1 MGHNE
6 FFKEIN
12 HPLNNIMLVCPV
24 RGVSTSFQLVD
35 EQGHGA
41 PYAGAFYEVVD
52 MDGTT
57 YKGAL
62 DTDGKGEVLNHC
74 RGPVSLRFASEYTG
88 ADVSYERLQTRD
100 HYPLKITDIQVRA
113 EQTHFQNRDG
123 RRTQSN
129 PAAVSAD
136 EFYQV
141 EVSELVCHICHLP
154 PRSLSD
160 FPSDL
165 GIRRIMGKHCEWGV
179 GLMFGKHTV
188 LEVRPLRALR
198 PVLSMDPEFCALNLY
213 QLALMATLSYTP
225 FGQEPPG
232 HPVKAQ
238 SVNFPHVP
246 TVGNWFGDAL
256 AKGKEI
262 WRVDTKQ
269 QTEYF
274 PLYEDVPYSQRWEI
288 VPFDPEL
295 YEQNNPALGDDQENP
310 SSLHFLDDRGLPD
323 TTDTQAFITHN
334 ADVMII
340 AIRGTSEKIPDL
352 MRDVDAL
359 QVPFE
364 EGHGKVHRGFYLA
377 AKRAVRLVTNYMDK
391 FYQSQKLIIC
401 GHSLGGAIALP
412 LAQMLRAI
420 DRSYPLQL
428 YTYGAPRAGDS
439 TFLASA
445 ANLRHHRIVNNDD
458 MVPNLPLPWM
468 NTRYEVIATGAVLA
482 SINFPLGAMVMRT
495 GLVNQDGEPYGHHG
509 ELQHFMPIQLSNQ
522 ESSAILWRP
531 GCTTI
536 TAQPACNYYLEKV
549 DGLPQHRSV
558 SLADHFMVSSYI
570 PACWAMLRRHQQAL
584 ANRTP
589 AVTVR
594 ELEAVDTAL
603 ASISQQLRER
613 RSRLS
618 RGDYY
623 PRSREPSLTAI
634 EKELERLQATRE
646 RLASLRRA
654 PVSEADVYGSLA
666 GQPQLAEALER
677 WQAHAAST
685 QAAPLAM
692 APKEQDIN
700 VVTFDELFASLDDP
714 LDLI

>member
-1 MGHNE
+1 
-6 FFKEIN
+6 
-12 HPLNNIMLVCPV
+12 
-24 RGVSTSFQLVD
+24 
-35 EQGHGA
+35 
-41 PYAGAFYEVVD
+41 
-52 MDGTT
+52 
-57 YKGAL
+57 
-62 DTDGKGEVLNHC
+62 
-74 RGPVSLRFASEYTG
+74 
-88 ADVSYERLQTRD
+88 
-100 HYPLKITDIQVRA
+100 
-113 EQTHFQNRDG
+113 
-123 RRTQSN
+123 
-129 PAAVSAD
+129 
-136 EFYQV
+136 
-141 EVSELVCHICHLP
+141 
-154 PRSLSD
+154 
-160 FPSDL
+160 
-165 GIRRIMGKHCEWGV
+165 MGKHCEWGV
-179 GLMFGKHTV
+179 ALMPEKHTV

-198 PVLSMDPEFCALNLY
+198 PALSMAPAFCALNLY
-213 QLALMATLSYTP
+213 QLALMATLSYSP

-232 HPVKAQ
+232 HPVQAL
-238 SVNFPHVP
+238 SVSFPRAP
-246 TVGNWFGDAL
+246 TVGNWFGEAL
-256 AKGKEI
+256 ACGREL
-262 WRVDTKQ
+262 WCVDASQ
-269 QTEYF
+269 QSEYF

-288 VPFDPEL
+288 APFDPEL
-295 YEQNNPALGDDQENP
+295 YEENSPSLGDEQENP
-310 SSLHFLDDRGLPD
+310 ASLHFLDDRGTPD
-323 TTDTQAFITHN
+323 STDTQAFATHN
-334 ADVMII
+334 AEVMFI

-352 MRDVDAL
+352 LRDIDAL
-359 QVPFE
+359 QVPFV
-364 EGHGKVHRGFYLA
+364 EGEGKVHRGFYLA
-377 AKRAVRLVTNYMDK
+377 AQRAYDFVKAYMFK
-391 FYQSQKLIIC
+391 FYQSQQLIIC
-401 GHSLGGAIALP
+401 GHSLGGAVALL
-412 LAQMLRAI
+412 LAQMLRTGGY
-420 DRSYPLQL
+420 SGPLQL
-428 YTYGAPRAGDS
+428 YTYGAPRVGDS
-439 TFLASA
+439 TFIASA
-445 ANLRHHRIVNNDD
+445 VDLLHHRIVNNGD

-468 NTRYEVIATGAVLA
+468 NTRYEVIATGAVLTQ
-482 SINFPLGAMVMRT
+482 INFLLGAIVIQT

-549 DGLPQHRSV
+549 EGLPQHRSV
-558 SLADHFMVSSYI
+558 SLADHSMVSSYI

-584 ANRTP
+584 ASRTP

-594 ELEAVDTAL
+594 ELEAVDSAL

-623 PRSREPSLTAI
+623 PRSREPSLTVI

-677 WQAHAAST
+677 WQVHAASI